1 MTETIFALAS
11 APGPAG
17 VAVVRIA
24 GDRAHDIARALV
36 GDLPKPRV
44 AARRLLRDPN
54 SGESIDDALLLVFSA
69 PASFTGDDVVELHTH
84 GGRAVYAAIVRALL
98 ALNARPAEPG
108 EFSKRAFLAGKLTLD
123 QTEAI
128 ADLVAAETEAQ
139 RRQAL
144 RQLGGALAARADGW
158 RASLVEAMAAAEAE
172 IDFPDEDLPAGLEQR
187 ARTAIVTLRD
197 ELAIA
202 LEEGKRGEA
211 LRDGIEI
218 AVLGPPNAGKSSLIN
233 YLSGRDVAIVSPI
246 AGTTRDAIEVRLD
259 LGGWPVTLIDTAG
272 LRDST
277 DPIEQ
282 EGVRRARARAEQA
295 DLSLWLTEAAEAGVP
310 SPIPGAICVAT
321 KTDLALAPAGWLGIS
336 TITGVGLG
344 ALLATLEGAVADILA
359 TSGAAIPTRE
369 RHLAAIT
376 EARDALHRAL
386 QADLPELM
394 AEDLRLAARALGR
407 IAGRVDVEDVL
418 DRLFASFC
426 IGK

>member
-1 MTETIFALAS
+1 MSDTIFALAS

-24 GDRAHDIARALV
+24 GAQAHEFARSLA

-44 AARRLLRDPN
+44 AARRILRDPA
-54 SGESIDDALLLVFSA
+54 SCEPIDDALLLVFNA

-84 GGRAVYAAIVRALL
+84 GGRAVHSAVARALL
-98 ALNARPAEPG
+98 ALGARPAEPG

-144 RQLGGALAARADGW
+144 RQLGGALAARAEGW
-158 RASLVEAMAAAEAE
+158 RAALVEAMAAAEAA

-187 ARTAIVTLRD
+187 ARTAIASLRD
-197 ELAIA
+197 ELGDA
-202 LEEGKRGEA
+202 LAEGRRGEA
-211 LRDGIEI
+211 LRDGFEI

-233 YLSGRDVAIVSPI
+233 YLAGRDAAIVSPI

-259 LGGWPVTLIDTAG
+259 LGGWPVTLVDTAG
-272 LRDST
+272 LRESD
-277 DPIEQ
+277 DEIEQ

-295 DLSLWLTEAAEAGVP
+295 DLAVWLTEATEAGLP
-310 SPIPGAICVAT
+310 SPVEGAICVAT

-336 TITGVGLG
+336 TITGIGLG
-344 ALLATLEGAVADILA
+344 ALLATLETAVAERLA
-359 TSGAAIPTRE
+359 TSGVAIPTRE
-369 RHLAAIT
+369 RHLAAIAD
-376 EARDALHRAL
+376 ARTALDRAL
-386 QADLPELM
+386 QAEMPELV

>member
-24 GDRAHDIARALV
+24 GDRAHDVARALA
-36 GDLPKPRV
+36 GDLPQPRV
-44 AARRLLRDPN
+44 AARRMLRDPN

-84 GGRAVYAAIVRALL
+84 GGRAVHAAIVRVLL
-98 ALNARPAEPG
+98 AQGLRPAEPG

-128 ADLVAAETEAQ
+128 ADLVAAETDAQ

-144 RQLGGALAARADGW
+144 RQLGGALAKRADAW
-158 RASLVEAMAAAEAE
+158 RTSLVDAMAAAEAA

-187 ARTAIVTLRD
+187 ARESIAALRD
-197 ELAIA
+197 ELDNA
-202 LEEGKRGEA
+202 LAEGKRGEA

-233 YLSGRDVAIVSPI
+233 YLSGRDAAIVSPI
-246 AGTTRDAIEVRLD
+246 PGTTRDTIEVRLD
-259 LGGWPVTLIDTAG
+259 LGGWPVTLVDTAG
-272 LRDST
+272 LRDSA

-282 EGVRRARARAEQA
+282 EGVRRARARADAA
-295 DLSLWLTEAAEAGVP
+295 DLSLWLTEAEEAGVP
-310 SPIPGAICVAT
+310 RRSRARSASRPRPT
-321 KTDLALAPAGWLGIS
+321 WLWLRPAGSAFRPSPASDWAPCSRPWRAPWRTSSPPAALRSRPGNDIWLRSPKPARLS
-336 TITGVGLG
+336 TGRCG
-344 ALLATLEGAVADILA
+344 
-359 TSGAAIPTRE
+359 PTCPSWWPK
-369 RHLAAIT
+369 ICG
-376 EARDALHRAL
+376 
-386 QADLPELM
+386 
-394 AEDLRLAARALGR
+394 LAARALGR